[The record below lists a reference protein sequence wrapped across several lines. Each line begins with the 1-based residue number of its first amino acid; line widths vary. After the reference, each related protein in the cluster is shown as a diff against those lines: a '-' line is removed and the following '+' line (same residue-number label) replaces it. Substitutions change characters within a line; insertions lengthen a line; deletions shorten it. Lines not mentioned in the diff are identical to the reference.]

1 MNTNNNFS
9 FADALMSALTDVAEA
24 INESST
30 TKTVKDTV
38 KKTTDTAKN
47 AVKVVVKKTDEF
59 VNKADTTDFAYGTKF
74 SDLVAVNPATGKYR
88 VIVKNP
94 NVIVFWKDGTVTRVR
109 CSAKDN
115 FDIEKGLAM
124 AILKKVDGNDSSRY
138 YRTMEKIIANAETV
152 DVVPTVRKKATAEVN
167 VAPVTK
173 TTTKAATKKTASKTS
188 AKKTS
193 SKSKT
198 TKASTDKA
206 DK

>member
-59 VNKADTTDFAYGTKF
+59 VNKADTNDFAYGTKF
-74 SDLVAVNPATGKYR
+74 SDLIAVNPATGKYR

-152 DVVPTVRKKATAEVN
+152 DVVPTVRKKAAAEVE
-167 VAPVTK
+167 VAPVAK
-173 TTTKAATKKTASKTS
+173 TTTKATTKKTTTKTS

>member
-1 MNTNNNFS
+1 MNTNNDFN
-9 FADALMSALTDVAEA
+9 FADTLLGALMGVAEA

-59 VNKADTTDFAYGTKF
+59 VNKTDATDFAYGTKF

-152 DVVPTVRKKATAEVN
+152 DVAPVVRKKAVTDATI
-167 VAPVTK
+167 APVAKSTTKAVTKKTTSK
-173 TTTKAATKKTASKTS
+173 TTTKKTT
-188 AKKTS
+188 

-198 TKASTDKA
+198 VKASTDKA